1 MTQNDSEIR
10 YLTPPTVDVKKKK
23 YCRFRKA
30 RIKFIDYKDP
40 EFLKKFLN
48 EQGKILPRRIT
59 GTSLK
64 YQALRNRFNEIIK
77 GGHEM
82 QIILLTDIANLGH
95 KDDIINVK
103 PGYGRNY
110 LIPQGYAILATES
123 AKKIV
128 AENIKQRAHKEAK
141 LKAEAEELA
150 AKLAELKLSIGAK
163 TSSTGKIF
171 GSVNNIM
178 ISEALAA
185 QGFDIDRKKILLKDI
200 KEVGTYS
207 AVIKL
212 HREVKV
218 EVPFE
223 VVSE

>member
-1 MTQNDSEIR
+1 
-10 YLTPPTVDVKKKK
+10 
-23 YCRFRKA
+23 
-30 RIKFIDYKDP
+30 
-40 EFLKKFLN
+40 
-48 EQGKILPRRIT
+48 
-59 GTSLK
+59 
-64 YQALRNRFNEIIK
+64 
-77 GGHEM
+77 M

-95 KDDIINVK
+95 KDDVINVK

-110 LIPQGYAILATES
+110 LIPQGYAILATEA

-128 AENIKQRAHKEAK
+128 AENTKQRAHKEAK

-150 AKLAELKLSIGAK
+150 AMKLTVGAK

-178 ISEALAA
+178 ISEALLA
-185 QGFDIDRKKILLKDI
+185 QGFDIDRKKIMLKEI
-200 KEVGTYS
+200 KEVGTYT

-218 EVPFE
+218 DVQFE

>member
-1 MTQNDSEIR
+1 
-10 YLTPPTVDVKKKK
+10 
-23 YCRFRKA
+23 
-30 RIKFIDYKDP
+30 
-40 EFLKKFLN
+40 
-48 EQGKILPRRIT
+48 
-59 GTSLK
+59 
-64 YQALRNRFNEIIK
+64 
-77 GGHEM
+77 M

-123 AKKIV
+123 AKKTV
-128 AENIKQRAHKEAK
+128 AENTEQRAHKEAK
-141 LKAEAEELA
+141 LRAEAQELA
-150 AKLAELKLSIGAK
+150 AKLEALKLTIGAK

-171 GSVNNIM
+171 GSVNSIM
-178 ISEALAA
+178 IAEALQA
-185 QGFDIDRKKILLKDI
+185 QGYEIDRKKIMLKDI

-212 HREVKV
+212 HRDVKV
-218 EVPFE
+218 NVEFE